1 MSAQK
6 TKNLTAP
13 EVGLVVHTVDPSNNE
28 SIGIVTA
35 VGEINFTIKMITEA
49 RGGSWIRQGIPL
61 LTCTWTEFVMTE
73 EQLICA
79 LASGESGDLK
89 IPDNMLRI
97 LTIPTLVRK
106 IKNKANLWPIVENQ
120 LNGIDNKENIAAA
133 TELLTQTDYL
143 ERTTELYKKKQDATL
158 HIPQL
163 KGCSD
168 QQLAEIAPLVQS
180 EIKAFKQ
187 LASYIKSHTTLVGL
201 IPKLNNEDA
210 ITNII
215 SRIKNRDALIELRDT
230 YGKKNPHHLGPINLA
245 IFNAV

>member
-35 VGEINFTIKMITEA
+35 VGEINCTIKMITEA

-73 EQLICA
+73 EQLSCA

-106 IKNKANLWPIVENQ
+106 IKNKANL
-120 LNGIDNKENIAAA
+120 
-133 TELLTQTDYL
+133 
-143 ERTTELYKKKQDATL
+143 
-158 HIPQL
+158 
-163 KGCSD
+163 
-168 QQLAEIAPLVQS
+168 
-180 EIKAFKQ
+180 
-187 LASYIKSHTTLVGL
+187 
-201 IPKLNNEDA
+201 
-210 ITNII
+210 
-215 SRIKNRDALIELRDT
+215 
-230 YGKKNPHHLGPINLA
+230 
-245 IFNAV
+245 